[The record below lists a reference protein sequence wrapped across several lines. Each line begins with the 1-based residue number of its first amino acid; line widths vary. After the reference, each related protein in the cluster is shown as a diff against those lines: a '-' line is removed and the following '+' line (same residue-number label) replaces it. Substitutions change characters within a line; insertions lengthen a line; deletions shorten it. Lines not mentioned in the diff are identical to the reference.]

1 MHQIV
6 ERLKAAAMAEGIYT
20 NADAFPSYPNYA
32 LFDDPV
38 EELYG
43 PTNAARLR
51 VLRQKYDPNR
61 VMSLAGGFG
70 L

>member
-1 MHQIV
+1 MHQAIDTI
-6 ERLKAAAMAEGIYT
+6 KAAASEEGIYT
-20 NADAFPSYPNYA
+20 DAEAFPAYPNYA

-38 EELYG
+38 EELHG

-61 VMSLAGGFG
+61 VMGLAGGFDI
-70 L
+70 